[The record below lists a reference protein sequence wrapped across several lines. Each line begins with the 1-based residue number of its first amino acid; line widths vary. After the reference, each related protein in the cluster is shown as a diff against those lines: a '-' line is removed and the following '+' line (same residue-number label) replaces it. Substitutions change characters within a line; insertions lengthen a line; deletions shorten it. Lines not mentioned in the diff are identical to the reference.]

1 MAYKVVVKPSAQR
14 DLDSLDEREVERI
27 ALRVAHLTDE
37 PRPFGVQ
44 KLTSTGGYRIRVGNY
59 RVLYEV
65 SDSRRQV
72 SIYRV
77 KHRRDAYRRS
87 RH

>member
-1 MAYKVVVKPSAQR
+1 VAYRIVVKPSAQR
-14 DLDSLDEREVERI
+14 DLDSLTEREVERI
-27 ALRVAHLTDE
+27 ALRLAHLADD

-44 KLTSTGGYRIRVGNY
+44 KLTGTSGYRIRVGNY
-59 RVLYEV
+59 RILYEV
-65 SDSRRQV
+65 SDPSRQV

-77 KHRRDAYRRS
+77 KHRRDAYRRN

>member
-1 MAYKVVVKPSAQR
+1 VAYKIVVKPSAQR
-14 DLDSLDEREVERI
+14 DLDSLAEREVERL
-27 ALRVAHLTDE
+27 ALRLAHLANE

-44 KLTSTGGYRIRVGNY
+44 KLTGTGGYRIRVGNY
-59 RVLYEV
+59 RILYEV
-65 SDSRRQV
+65 NDPSRQV

-77 KHRRDAYRRS
+77 KHRREAYRRS